1 MGIESRLKSISYLKA
16 HTHEV
21 IRDLANGAPPLVI
34 TRNGEAKAV
43 LQNITSYAETQ
54 EQLALF
60 KLLAMAREDIAAGRV
75 LPLAGLKDRIRERAM
90 TA

>member
-1 MGIESRLKSISYLKA
+1 MGNDSRLKSISYLKA

-43 LQNITSYAETQ
+43 LQNITSHAETQ
-54 EQLALF
+54 ERLALF
-60 KLLAMAREDIAAGRV
+60 KLLAMAREDIAAERV
-75 LPLAGLKDRIRERAM
+75 LPLAGLKDRIRERT
-90 TA
+90 TAI